1 MRKEERTMFHA
12 VISMI
17 LTLLGGVVG
26 FFLGSGLNQP
36 VEMMLFG
43 GLVAGV
49 GCIVY
54 AIKGKE

>member
-1 MRKEERTMFHA
+1 MIKA
-12 VISMI
+12 VLSAV
-17 LTLLGGVVG
+17 LTLAGGVIG
-26 FFLGSGLNQP
+26 FFMGTGLNQP

-54 AIKGKE
+54 AVDSKEKEKK

>member
-1 MRKEERTMFHA
+1 MLQA

-17 LTLLGGVVG
+17 LTLLGGVAV
-26 FFLGSGLNQP
+26 FFLGTGLNQP

-54 AIKGKE
+54 AINGKK